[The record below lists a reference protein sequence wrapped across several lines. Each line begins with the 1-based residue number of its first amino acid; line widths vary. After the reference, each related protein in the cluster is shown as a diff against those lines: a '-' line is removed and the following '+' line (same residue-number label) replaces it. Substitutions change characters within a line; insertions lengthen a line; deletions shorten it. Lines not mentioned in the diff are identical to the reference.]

1 MTTAE
6 HALVVRDLRKRYSQ
20 VEALKGISMTLPRG
34 EIWGL
39 LGPNGSGK
47 STFLKCV
54 AGLVKPDG
62 GEIQILGETPSR
74 RTKAQIAFVP
84 EVESLYRWM
93 TVGQVLDFTAA
104 FFDDWQPETALELL
118 EFMHLDGKSRVS
130 SLSKGMRTRLRLI
143 LALAR
148 RAPLVLLDEPFSG
161 IDPSSRDRIVDGII
175 REFKGEEQ
183 TVLISTHAVGDT
195 EQLFD
200 SVVFLAEGRVALQG
214 SAEELRRSRGRS
226 INDLFKEVFP

>member
-84 EVESLYRWM
+84 EVESLYLM
-93 TVGQVLDFTAA
+93 SGGYDFTVILKRATMKEIAA
-104 FFDDWQPETALELL
+104 F
-118 EFMHLDGKSRVS
+118 VS
-130 SLSKGMRTRLRLI
+130 SKLAVIDEVQSTATHIVLVRYKDHGTSFIEPRRDMRM
-143 LALAR
+143 
-148 RAPLVLLDEPFSG
+148 
-161 IDPSSRDRIVDGII
+161 
-175 REFKGEEQ
+175 
-183 TVLISTHAVGDT
+183 
-195 EQLFD
+195 
-200 SVVFLAEGRVALQG
+200 VVT
-214 SAEELRRSRGRS
+214 
-226 INDLFKEVFP
+226 P